1 MQIELENVF
10 ERYKI
15 VSSSSTVDMLI
26 RFQGIQLTILE
37 QIKNGEYDKL
47 YSDESSIR
55 KLIYLNKIYNKYNLS
70 NQENKPMINILQF
83 ELENILP
90 KFMKCLS
97 EDELKQIFEVL
108 INLIDSNDNNLR
120 KATKNLLQEFT
131 KLNLINFKKYN

>member
-1 MQIELENVF
+1 MKLDLLPCF
-10 ERYKI
+10 
-15 VSSSSTVDMLI
+15 
-26 RFQGIQLTILE
+26 
-37 QIKNGEYDKL
+37 YDL
-47 YSDESSIR
+47 
-55 KLIYLNKIYNKYNLS
+55 YLNKIYNKYNLS